1 MSTTRVQCKG
11 LHHVAYTT
19 RDIEA
24 TLDFYTTKL
33 GMPLI
38 HAENHLHG
46 DGYFRHFF
54 FGLGNG
60 EAIAFFALK
69 DCGEEEGYKTAI
81 STGLGLPNWANHI
94 AFKLDTLEELEAKT
108 AEIKANGHEEILMI
122 DHGWCTSIYLDDP
135 NGIMVEYCVTTD
147 PANFAQ
153 SEEEALRLLR
163 LPVSEI
169 GEASRKDAGTAT
181 VA

>member
-1 MSTTRVQCKG
+1 M
-11 LHHVAYTT
+11 AYTT

-94 AFKLDTLEELEAKT
+94 AFKLDTLEELEAKD
-108 AEIKANGHEEILMI
+108 GR
-122 DHGWCTSIYLDDP
+122 DQSQWSRRDSDDRSWLVHFHLS
-135 NGIMVEYCVTTD
+135 G
-147 PANFAQ
+147 
-153 SEEEALRLLR
+153 
-163 LPVSEI
+163 
-169 GEASRKDAGTAT
+169 
-181 VA
+181 